1 MRGVELGVDAVLKAT
16 NVDGV
21 YDADPKQNPNAR
33 KFKAITYDQVLALGL
48 GVMDLT
54 AIVLCKENSM
64 PLVVFDM
71 NQADAL
77 VDLAQGRDVGTQI
90 VSEV

>member
-1 MRGVELGVDAVLKAT
+1 
-16 NVDGV
+16 
-21 YDADPKQNPNAR
+21 
-33 KFKAITYDQVLALGL
+33 
-48 GVMDLT
+48 MDLT